1 MKHWTANEK
10 KSVEKKEPAMAGY
23 KFLGPIFRPIESAP
37 MQIFRRKS
45 LQRIAKYLLAYSAVL
60 ANAQKV
66 FTHTRSYHTISIID
80 SFAAQK

>member
-1 MKHWTANEK
+1 
-10 KSVEKKEPAMAGY
+10 MAGY

-45 LQRIAKYLLAYSAVL
+45 LQRIAKYLLASFELYSAVL